1 MADVRW
7 GALLVVLAAGAAAF
21 GAEGASG
28 PTARTMRDTQV
39 VTVRPAVPTGRRR
52 SGDCWTESAT
62 VDRPEAWRCM
72 AGNAIYDP
80 CFSVT
85 ELHGAVVCGTDPP
98 RGKGGFVLELTKPLP
113 TREPSQVTDPLPWM
127 LRLADGSICE
137 LSTGTTAQ
145 VDGQDVP
152 YECSDSR
159 RCTDTC
165 PYLTGVTSNLSRG
178 AVWKADKV
186 AFSSSRRGVKL
197 LKRTQV
203 AVVTAWQ

>member
-1 MADVRW
+1 MAGVRW
-7 GALLVVLAAGAAAF
+7 EVWLVVLVAAAAAF
-21 GAEGASG
+21 GADGAA
-28 PTARTMRDTQV
+28 PTPATPRDTQV
-39 VTVRPAVPTGRRR
+39 VTFRPAVPSGRRR
-52 SGDCWTESAT
+52 SGDCWTESAA

-72 AGNAIYDP
+72 AGNSIYDP
-80 CFSVT
+80 CFSVA
-85 ELHGAVVCGTDPP
+85 ELQGAVVCGADPA
-98 RGKGGFVLELTKPLP
+98 RGKGGFVLQLTKPLP
-113 TREPSQVTDPLPWM
+113 AREPSQVTDRLPWM

-137 LSTGTTAQ
+137 VSTSTTAQ

-186 AFSSSRRGVKL
+186 AFRSSPSGMKL